1 MFSSLFNWINSSQAF
16 FVGHGWL
23 GLLAF
28 AGIFFLA
35 QFCLA
40 PVAPLAMASGA
51 IFGLGWGFVV
61 VTIGTGLG
69 VAINFLISRHVA
81 RDAIAHRLERSEKF
95 RLIDAAIGREGWK
108 IIALL
113 RFCPLPFGLS
123 NFCYGLTAV
132 PFWPYFFASI
142 VAIVPANLFF
152 VWLGAS
158 AHEGV
163 QALAGSSRPRHPME
177 YVLMFIGLVA
187 AFTALT
193 YISRIAKAAIA
204 AGHHE
209 TAPEAPE
216 TRA

>member
-1 MFSSLFNWINSSQAF
+1 M
-16 FVGHGWL
+16 

-28 AGIFFLA
+28 AGIFFAA

-40 PVAPLAMASGA
+40 PVAPLAMAAGA
-51 IFGLGWGFVV
+51 IFGLGWGIVV

-69 VAINFLISRHVA
+69 VALNFLIARHVA
-81 RDAIAHRLERSEKF
+81 REPIAHRLARSEKF

-132 PFWPYFFASI
+132 PFWPYFFASV
-142 VAIVPANLFF
+142 VAIVPANTFF

-158 AHEGV
+158 ANEGV
-163 QALAGSSRPRHPME
+163 HALAGSSRPRHPIE
-177 YVLMFIGLVA
+177 YVLMFVGLVA
-187 AFTALT
+187 AFAALT

-209 TAPEAPE
+209 PVEEAPQP
-216 TRA
+216 RA